1 MCVLRLRVIIM
12 ANSLIVLCVS
22 RGQPLAEPPPKGGG
36 GDVRQRHEGFR
47 FSATQLP
54 WERDPHKAP
63 KLGIPPGAV
72 PPLCVAVRRGTQ
84 SCAVVR
90 ASGGGVECPAS
101 LPWDLSAQ
109 SGGASNLPSPWE
121 VGTSGFW
128 VKLFYFL
135 VGGDAAWLSTRFT
148 SEAPQNM
155 IAGLVG
161 PPVEAPRQESDNDSL
176 PGRNPAPRRQHI
188 VLACQSEKAG
198 KTSQ

>member
-1 MCVLRLRVIIM
+1 MPNHLR
-12 ANSLIVLCVS
+12 
-22 RGQPLAEPPPKGGG
+22 RGGVGTYRRTPSGTRASGT
-36 GDVRQRHEGFR
+36 
-47 FSATQLP
+47 ATMGTRP
-54 WERDPHKAP
+54 THKAP

-155 IAGLVG
+155 IAGLVS

-198 KTSQ
+198 KPSIAVTPDRPTATPG